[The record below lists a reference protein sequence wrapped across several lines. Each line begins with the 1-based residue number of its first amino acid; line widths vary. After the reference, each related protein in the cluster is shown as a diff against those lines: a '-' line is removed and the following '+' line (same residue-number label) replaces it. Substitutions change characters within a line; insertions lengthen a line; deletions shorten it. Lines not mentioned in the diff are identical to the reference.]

1 MTYGVKYRIAYR
13 RLQSGNPT
21 TIDIL
26 ERDYVGAIT
35 DLTAYG
41 DPWRVTFEGTPDN
54 IYKPTLGSGATLK
67 VKVDTPFQLLD
78 LFTDDPQK
86 FMIRQFDGISDE
98 DSDASSDAGGHL
110 VWQGFI
116 NAEIYNES
124 YSNPLGD
131 VVSINCNDGMVLL
144 DKLKYKTASDEY
156 YEGTVTVKEVLNNI
170 FGKLGIEFT
179 RVLTSNDLAVKPSPD
194 LKVNPFLYLQI
205 PNENFVDESG
215 EPMSCRQV
223 LDSIFG
229 GITMVMYF
237 QGGDIIITDPINLHD
252 VTKGKSYTMGTFDDE
267 ASSTLLGGYLNLSNR
282 EITWGQTG
290 SNVDVVPA
298 VDEAIVI
305 YNPYTFDKY
314 EYDFNDVAN
323 HTVEGT
329 FSDAGAYWYNENV
342 EFKDWTNEYGEP
354 AWGPYSVGIQDDNAG
369 VATGSPTY
377 AIHLYDHE
385 AKYKYI
391 LPNFNS
397 VTQDENLQLRLSFD
411 VWVQTNSNDLNIYA
425 GNANSHIINYI
436 KIPICISVGNQH
448 WRGGNTW
455 GTSDDPSNYQPFL
468 VIEVGMSTASPN
480 YLNSVINDKWVK
492 GTMTVPLRQSV
503 GGDLISGN
511 ISIEIFD
518 SLKSLFFANQIEM
531 VDNTA
536 FVYHVLLKN
545 MLIEIIDASTGKV
558 VVNESVKIKGFVST
572 NLTGKDNFTIE
583 TTCGTGTYGSSKGAF
598 KTDQQTP
605 AGINIVGLYRGTDT
619 TAYNTSKL
627 ILQSFVSQYKTPR
640 FSISG
645 VLDVHE
651 HLMDIRKKLIKDTN
665 RGTRAYYILSGTYND
680 REETME
686 VLMIEVESTRD
697 TIS

>member
-1 MTYGVKYRIAYR
+1 MAYGVKYRIAYY
-13 RLQSGNPT
+13 RLQSGNQT

-26 ERDYVGAIT
+26 ERDYVGAVT

-86 FMIRQFDGISDE
+86 YMIRQFDGISDE

-110 VWQGFI
+110 VWQGFV

-131 VVSINCNDGMVLL
+131 IVSINCNDGMVLL
-144 DKLKYKTASDEY
+144 DKIKYKTASDEY

-237 QGGDIIITDPINLHD
+237 QGRDIIITDPINLHD
-252 VTKGKSYTMGTFDDE
+252 VTKGKSYTMSTFDDE
-267 ASSTLLGGYLNLSNR
+267 ASSILLGGYLNLSNR

-314 EYDFNDVAN
+314 EYDFNDAAN

-329 FSDAGAYWYNENV
+329 FSDVGDYWYNEDV
-342 EFKDWTNEYGEP
+342 EFKDWTVGSSNTSATIGLKENEEDTP
-354 AWGPYSVGIQDDNAG
+354 IFCLNLHDSQD
-369 VATGSPTY
+369 
-377 AIHLYDHE
+377 
-385 AKYKYI
+385 YI
-391 LPNFNS
+391 TLTLPNFNS
-397 VTQDENLQLRLSFD
+397 VTQDDNLQLRISAE
-411 VWVQTNSNDLNIYA
+411 VWVQTKEDSLDIYA
-425 GNANSHIINYI
+425 
-436 KIPICISVGNQH
+436 
-448 WRGGNTW
+448 
-455 GTSDDPSNYQPFL
+455 SDDAAVIIWQYKVPLIVKIGDQYWNGTNNWSGVASVQPLVVRQENITEANVNYSQ
-468 VIEVGMSTASPN
+468 V
-480 YLNSVINDKWVK
+480 NDRWTT
-492 GTMTVPLRQSV
+492 GYMTVPLEASV
-503 GGDLISGN
+503 VGDLISGN
-511 ISIEIFD
+511 IIILIHDELTSDLTEQVLPAIND
-518 SLKSLFFANQIEM
+518 PY
-531 VDNTA
+531 
-536 FVYHVLLKN
+536 VYRVLLRNIK
-545 MLIEIIDASTGKV
+545 IEVIDKRTGKV
-558 VVNESVKIKGFVST
+558 VINESVKTKGFVST
-572 NLTGKDNFTIE
+572 NLTGKDSFTIE
-583 TTCGTGTYGSSKGAF
+583 TTCGTGTCGSSKGAF

-627 ILQSFVSQYKTPR
+627 ILQSFISQYKTPR